1 MMNSECSK
9 TRYSPNSRIGAFLL
23 TLPPGDVSYKLG
35 DNGEVGVLQAR
46 ATLQEMELHAALLLL
61 WNIWLTSCEESPQE
75 EFVSHVEQLYKK
87 LFSEDVYD
95 KSLRPAPTENGTT
108 ATLVE
113 LSMPQDDICGVELE
127 HGWLTFVGL
136 TLFIWYDK
144 SLSWNTSEYGGQNF
158 LDVSANDVWTPDISV
173 LNTNPDDVHLEF
185 NRIYLSSEGQ
195 HIQAPYTRIKVPCA
209 MDLTDFPRDKQRCT
223 IRFASFG
230 HTDEEVQY
238 DTIADIAENGWLAKE
253 PWRGY
258 PWDVWVLPSWKD
270 GYLLNRTYVEAT
282 IVLQRR
288 FSEYL
293 YSVTLPWISSAVLM
307 LLVFCL
313 PANSSRRLTLC
324 CANLLLLALMLQR
337 MTPLLS
343 ASYRPPK
350 LMFYLESAMV
360 LQAVIT
366 VIAVMFINLTSGHIV
381 FPVAV
386 PDHVM
391 QLLTGAVGT
400 ALCLCP
406 SSTTRN
412 ENGSFVPSGVD
423 SSLPAKTATTRLSE
437 ERAKDWLLVS
447 RALDRFFVVV
457 FLVTLLCVMPL

>member
-1 MMNSECSK
+1 MK
-9 TRYSPNSRIGAFLL
+9 LHF
-23 TLPPGDVSYKLG
+23 VS
-35 DNGEVGVLQAR
+35 
-46 ATLQEMELHAALLLL
+46 LLL
-61 WNIWLTSCEESPQE
+61 WNIWLTTCEESLQE
-75 EFVSHVEQLYKK
+75 EFVTHVEQLYKK

-95 KSLRPAPTENGTT
+95 KTLRPAPTENGTS

-136 TLFIWYDK
+136 VIFVWYDK
-144 SLSWNTSEYGGQNF
+144 SLSWNASEYGEQSF
-158 LDVSANDVWTPDISV
+158 LDMAANDLWTPDISV
-173 LNTNPDDVHLEF
+173 LNTNPDEFHLEF
-185 NRIYLSSEGQ
+185 NRIYLSADGQ
-195 HIQAPYTRIKVPCA
+195 HLQAPYTRIKVPCA
-209 MDLTDFPRDKQRCT
+209 MDLTDFPRDTQRCT
-223 IRFASFG
+223 IRFASLA
-230 HTDEEVQY
+230 HTDEELQY

-258 PWDVWVLPSWKD
+258 PWDVWVLPSWHS

-282 IVLQRR
+282 VVLKRR
-288 FSEYL
+288 SSEYL

-324 CANLLLLALMLQR
+324 CANLLFLALMLHR

-343 ASYRPPK
+343 ASSRPPK
-350 LMFYLESAMV
+350 ITFYLESAMV
-360 LQAVIT
+360 LQAVIA
-366 VIAVMFINLTSGHIV
+366 VIAVAFLNLTSGRIV

-391 QLLTGAVGT
+391 RLLTGAAGT

-406 SSTTRN
+406 SSTTRK
-412 ENGSFVPSGVD
+412 ENGSFIPSDVD
-423 SSLPAKTATTRLSE
+423 PSLHAKTATTRLSE

-447 RALDRFFVVV
+447 QALDRVFFVV

>member
-1 MMNSECSK
+1 M
-9 TRYSPNSRIGAFLL
+9 T
-23 TLPPGDVSYKLG
+23 
-35 DNGEVGVLQAR
+35 
-46 ATLQEMELHAALLLL
+46 
-61 WNIWLTSCEESPQE
+61 
-75 EFVSHVEQLYKK
+75 HVEQLYKK

-95 KSLRPAPTENGTT
+95 KTLRPAPTENGTT

-113 LSMPQDDICGVELE
+113 LSMPQYGICGIELE

-136 TLFIWYDK
+136 VVFVWYDK
-144 SLSWNTSEYGGQNF
+144 SLSWNSSEYGGQDF
-158 LDVSANDVWTPDISV
+158 LEMAENDLWIPDISV
-173 LNTNPDDVHLEF
+173 QNTNPDDFHMEL
-185 NRIYLSSEGQ
+185 NRGHLSSEGQ
-195 HIQAPYTRIKVPCA
+195 HLQATYSRIKVPCA
-209 MDLTDFPRDKQRCT
+209 MDLTDFPRDKQMCT
-223 IRFASFG
+223 IRFVSLG
-230 HTDEEVQY
+230 HTDAELQY

-253 PWRGY
+253 PWRGS
-258 PWDVWVLPSWKD
+258 PWDVWILPSWKS

-282 IVLQRR
+282 IVLKRR
-288 FSEYL
+288 YSEYF

-307 LLVFCL
+307 LLVFCI

-324 CANLLLLALMLQR
+324 CVNLLLLTLMLQR

-350 LMFYLESAMV
+350 IMVYLESAMV

-366 VIAVMFINLTSGHIV
+366 VIAVALLNLTSGHIV

-391 QLLTGAVGT
+391 QLLTGALGT

-406 SSTTRN
+406 SSATRK
-412 ENGSFVPSGVD
+412 ENGSFIPSDVD
-423 SSLPAKTATTRLSE
+423 PSLHAKTATTRLSE

-447 RALDRFFVVV
+447 QALDRVFFVV
-457 FLVTLLCVMPL
+457 FLVELLCVMPL